1 MSLDRAV
8 LDILCCPLTHVPLEK
23 LPPER
28 LARLNESIAGGDI
41 KNESK
46 QVLTDPLAAAL
57 VTSDGKLAY
66 PIRDG
71 IPVLLID
78 QAIALNQ
85 CDGLES

>member
-8 LDILCCPLTHVPLEK
+8 LDILCCPLTHLPLEK
-23 LPPER
+23 LAPER
-28 LARLNESIAGGDI
+28 LAGLNESIAGGSI

-46 QVLTDPLAAAL
+46 QIIAEPLAAAL
-57 VTSDGKLAY
+57 VTRDGKLAY

-85 CDGLES
+85 CEAEK